1 MSWSSPHDRALPD
14 WRARTLVM
22 GIVNVTPDSFSDAGL
37 AFSDQ
42 DALRQAEKLVAEGA
56 DLLDLGAESSRPGA
70 EPIDAATEL
79 SRLLPALKLIR
90 QRFPQLPLSVDTY
103 KAAVAR
109 ACLEAGAD
117 MINDIEGAR
126 YEADSNGSPMA
137 RVCAEWRCPLILMHR
152 KALPAGETFWPELIA
167 DLRQSLALAQQA
179 GIPPQQL
186 WVDPGFGFGKSP
198 TQNLLLVR
206 NLEKIAALGFP
217 VLLGTSRKSTLGLVL
232 DRNDPSDR
240 HEANVATAIWGIAQG
255 CAMVRV
261 HEVAKLRPYITVA
274 DALRHGPSWQPPAGV
289 K

>member
-1 MSWSSPHDRALPD
+1 
-14 WRARTLVM
+14 M
-22 GIVNVTPDSFSDAGL
+22 GIINVTPDSFSDAGL
-37 AFSDQ
+37 AFSAQ
-42 DALRQAEKLVAEGA
+42 AALRQAEKLVSEGA
-56 DLLDLGAESSRPGA
+56 DILDLGAESSRPGA
-70 EPIDAATEL
+70 VPIDTATEL
-79 SRLLPALKLIR
+79 ARLLPALKLIR
-90 QRFPQLPLSVDTY
+90 QSFPQTPLSVDTY

-126 YEADSNGSPMA
+126 HETDAKGSPMA
-137 RVCAEWRCPLILMHR
+137 RICAEWRCPLILMHR
-152 KALPAGETFWPELIA
+152 RVMPVGEGFWPELIA
-167 DLRQSLALAQQA
+167 DLRQSLALARQA

-232 DRNDPSDR
+232 DRLDPTDR

-261 HEVAKLRPYITVA
+261 HEVAKLRPYLIMA
-274 DALRHGPSWQPPAGV
+274 DALRHGPNWQPPTGA

>member
-1 MSWSSPHDRALPD
+1 
-14 WRARTLVM
+14 M

-37 AFSDQ
+37 AFSAQ

-126 YEADSNGSPMA
+126 HEADTNGSPMA
-137 RVCAEWRCPLILMHR
+137 QVCAEWRCPLILMHR
-152 KALPAGETFWPELIA
+152 KALPAGEAFWPELIA

-232 DRNDPSDR
+232 NKPAPGER
-240 HEANVATAIWGIAQG
+240 HEGTAATAVWGIAQG

-261 HEVAKLRPYITVA
+261 HEVARLRPYIIMA
-274 DALRHGPSWQPPAGV
+274 DALRHGPNWQSPNRV

>member
-1 MSWSSPHDRALPD
+1 
-14 WRARTLVM
+14 M

-56 DLLDLGAESSRPGA
+56 DLLDLGAESSRPRA

-103 KAAVAR
+103 KVAVAR

-152 KALPAGETFWPELIA
+152 KALPASEAFWPELIA

-186 WVDPGFGFGKSP
+186 WVDPGFGFGKTP

-232 DRNDPSDR
+232 DRTDPSDR

-274 DALRHGPSWQPPAGV
+274 DALRHGPSWQPPTGV